1 VVSFLFCKTQVLN
14 FSTFEIEKL
23 GLGRLCKRSRLQRL
37 RFLNS
42 LCKLLEMEKC
52 RTAVHMDEFGKR
64 PEEYCLTAI
73 SIASNAVV
81 MEECS
86 MFASMVF
93 SVRRGKNGVGEPYK
107 LLRRSHDS
115 C

>member
-1 VVSFLFCKTQVLN
+1 MKSRT
-14 FSTFEIEKL
+14 
-23 GLGRLCKRSRLQRL
+23 RLAVCKRSRLQRL